1 MYSIIHL
8 LSCGTNYIIAT
19 LVVSFFVLK
28 FVIIFF
34 HFLCDKLEV
43 VVIMGSI
50 IWAMGESL
58 PTKQREWMWQT
69 NVSLQT
75 SMNKKDDG
83 FNQCLFYY
91 QYYIW
96 DLCNDGFTIFNFKI
110 SLSKCYQPTQLSFPN
125 QFLGYLFQLKP
136 MIIPKEQGT

>member
-1 MYSIIHL
+1 
-8 LSCGTNYIIAT
+8 
-19 LVVSFFVLK
+19 
-28 FVIIFF
+28 
-34 HFLCDKLEV
+34 
-43 VVIMGSI
+43 
-50 IWAMGESL
+50 MGESL

-83 FNQCLFYY
+83 FNRCLFYY

-125 QFLGYLFQLKP
+125 QFLGYHFQLKP